1 MLRRSARSAGISLRN
16 EDADHG
22 VEPETEVEARGHVGR
37 RDVEE
42 AGAEEGTA
50 GEGER
55 KEPSELDEDEGDG
68 DGVVD
73 ARVGES
79 DGAEFVGAEGGA
91 LAQDDSGYDDWA
103 LRESTCDDCA
113 IKESIMQGMRNRLRE
128 VRLEVIQARH
138 EIVRLR

>member
-1 MLRRSARSAGISLRN
+1 MLRRSARSAGKAPRN

-55 KEPSELDEDEGDG
+55 KEPS
-68 DGVVD
+68 
-73 ARVGES
+73 
-79 DGAEFVGAEGGA
+79 
-91 LAQDDSGYDDWA
+91 
-103 LRESTCDDCA
+103 
-113 IKESIMQGMRNRLRE
+113 N
-128 VRLEVIQARH
+128 
-138 EIVRLR
+138 